1 MGWKGRR
8 IPIFVSVIYEAYVC
22 QIETLHRKTMKS
34 IDLHRTVNFFY
45 LLQLFNNTISM
56 HPEMYHHSLLGT
68 FIA

>member
-45 LLQLFNNTISM
+45 LLQLFNDAISK
-56 HPEMYHHSLLGT
+56 
-68 FIA
+68 